1 MNLIPKSERN
11 NFKLIFDECGNVDYL
26 IQDYFS
32 MNIDENILL
41 FSSYI
46 YNEESYKKFGDELR
60 EVEIT
65 KCKNGIKELNKNLF
79 VEN

>member
-1 MNLIPKSERN
+1 
-11 NFKLIFDECGNVDYL
+11 
-26 IQDYFS
+26 

-79 VEN
+79 VEY